1 MNLEMTEKRLLKI
14 LIHGTDKELAEIIED
29 IHPADILDAI
39 HENENEVGK
48 ILNRLPEWM
57 IAAVIEEEDDDEEKY
72 KLLKKFPESKQKKI
86 LNEMSSDEITD
97 LIGVLDDKESEAV

>member
-39 HENENEVGK
+39 HENENYY
-48 ILNRLPEWM
+48 IIIQIITQQP
-57 IAAVIEEEDDDEEKY
+57 
-72 KLLKKFPESKQKKI
+72 
-86 LNEMSSDEITD
+86 SS
-97 LIGVLDDKESEAV
+97 SR

>member
-48 ILNRLPEWM
+48 IQ
-57 IAAVIEEEDDDEEKY
+57 ASGTA
-72 KLLKKFPESKQKKI
+72 
-86 LNEMSSDEITD
+86 
-97 LIGVLDDKESEAV
+97 

>member
-39 HENENEVGK
+39 ERF
-48 ILNRLPEWM
+48 I
-57 IAAVIEEEDDDEEKY
+57 Y
-72 KLLKKFPESKQKKI
+72 FESKKR
-86 LNEMSSDEITD
+86 LS
-97 LIGVLDDKESEAV
+97 

>member
-57 IAAVIEEEDDDEEKY
+57 IAAVIEEEDDDEESEDEA
-72 KLLKKFPESKQKKI
+72 LLDDDDDNLLDTKIKKI
-86 LNEMSSDEITD
+86 LY
-97 LIGVLDDKESEAV
+97 